1 MPRHRDPL
9 VIGWRRWAC
18 GPPWT
23 RTATAGTAGMSTR
36 EDWSSGMV
44 STTVR
49 ASIVWT
55 PLLRLLSTALLL
67 SVFRL
72 AMGGLVLRASKGPRQ
87 TLGQYRKSLQTHF
100 FWQLSVTKM
109 ILC

>member
-1 MPRHRDPL
+1 
-9 VIGWRRWAC
+9 
-18 GPPWT
+18 
-23 RTATAGTAGMSTR
+23 
-36 EDWSSGMV
+36 MV
-44 STTVR
+44 STTVG

-100 FWQLSVTKM
+100 WRLG
-109 ILC
+109 

>member
-1 MPRHRDPL
+1 
-9 VIGWRRWAC
+9 
-18 GPPWT
+18 
-23 RTATAGTAGMSTR
+23 MSTR

-72 AMGGLVLRASKGPRQ
+72 AMGGLVLRPSIKVLVNPRAVSQ
-87 TLGQYRKSLQTHF
+87 SLANTFLVTLAVLGR
-100 FWQLSVTKM
+100 
-109 ILC
+109 